1 MSLFQTK
8 EWWSTRAGADESFA
22 AGALVVGNVD
32 NSEQASGM
40 QQHTHSCLCFALKK
54 RVWWRSDKIVI
65 GSLEGTLR
73 IYHPAQ
79 AEFRIEDLV
88 HEEDLGAP
96 ILQLCI
102 GRLIP

>member
-1 MSLFQTK
+1 MEF
-8 EWWSTRAGADESFA
+8 WCA
-22 AGALVVGNVD
+22 A
-32 NSEQASGM
+32 
-40 QQHTHSCLCFALKK
+40 
-54 RVWWRSDKIVI
+54 DKIVV